1 MKSTYK
7 GNKTNNESNNIK
19 YKKKQIIKTM
29 SYRINKDPIQIRD
42 TTSPIPSYIE
52 LQKERSCTSKLFNS
66 TPTNIITN
74 KVDEFIKNFRTSPQ
88 QESGSISSLD
98 QIFHLKKLNTNNSNN
113 INLTLR
119 KLTPHTKKYNIKVPI
134 RV

>member
-19 YKKKQIIKTM
+19 YKKKQIIKTT

-52 LQKERSCTSKLFNS
+52 LQKER
-66 TPTNIITN
+66 
-74 KVDEFIKNFRTSPQ
+74 
-88 QESGSISSLD
+88 
-98 QIFHLKKLNTNNSNN
+98 
-113 INLTLR
+113 
-119 KLTPHTKKYNIKVPI
+119 
-134 RV
+134 